1 MRFAIVCFLTV
12 VSGSAQSL
20 WFEPNQGQAHASVQF
35 LAHTPSGY
43 VYFARDKMAVRDIRM
58 ELVGANRHAEA
69 ELEEPTGGISSYF
82 IGRNEKD
89 WHTGIPHYGRIRYKN
104 VYAGID
110 LVYYASGRD
119 IEYDFILKPGADP
132 NQIKLAYNK
141 PVQIDSKTGD
151 LLVAGLK
158 QHRAKVLQNGRA
170 IACDYLVNGER
181 VQLALA
187 VYDHSQRLTVDPV
200 LQYSTY
206 LGGPALEWGSGI
218 QVDSAGSAY
227 VTGSARSP
235 ASPSLNPFQQVS
247 SVSEDVYV
255 LKLTPSGDAVA
266 FFVVLGGA
274 GDDYSEGIALDSAN
288 NAWVAGVTL
297 STDFPTKNAAQ
308 PTFGGG
314 FGDGFYAKVSADGRS
329 IVVSSYAG
337 GASDDWARGVA
348 VGPDGSGWIIGYT
361 SSFDF
366 PTKNPIKAT
375 LTGAPDAFLVNVSP
389 TGKLVFATYFGGT
402 GRDFGGSVATDNQG
416 NVYIGGGTE
425 SDDLPVK
432 NALQPVRN
440 SLPFHAKAF
449 VSKFSSTGSLLYSTF
464 LGGSADCFVTRLA
477 VGSLGDIHVLG
488 WAEGGLYVKNPVE
501 AIFNGSV
508 QEKFVMK
515 LAPDGQSVTFATYL
529 GGSGPE
535 YGEGGLALDSAGNV
549 YISGYTISA
558 DFPVK
563 NPIQPFTALGNPSSA
578 NATITELSP
587 NGGLIFSTF
596 FGGGDE
602 WADGIAIDAAGGIYI
617 TGSTSSTDYPTK
629 NAIQTT
635 YGGGGDI
642 MVAKF
647 APDVLPASPLNTSPI
662 SLPFR
667 YVIGAAA
674 PQPQIASVTS
684 SPPGIG
690 FTAHSTATWLK
701 VVSDIGVTPATL
713 TISVDPSGLSPGQ
726 YLGQVQIDLQTN
738 IQVNLTV
745 LGRAPIITGIS
756 PASVPVDSD
765 TTIITVTGS
774 GFQQGAVVQV
784 NGAAFPTKV
793 VDSGSLQFTMDK
805 SNLIQA
811 ATLQI
816 TVVNPQSAASTAL
829 TFTIG
834 IPAPVVTAAG
844 VVNAA
849 TFATGPVSPGEIIS
863 IFGTNLLN
871 SVSFDGTSATSFFS
885 SPTQINLTVPYSV
898 AGPTTLLQMG
908 TTWVVLQVAP
918 SAPGIFAAVPARD
931 NVIVLYA
938 TGCGALTNDDLP
950 RCALPVSVTVNDQ
963 PSTVLY
969 AGIAPGL
976 VQGANQIN
984 IQLPAGI
991 ASGQLTIVLTT
1002 GDARSKPFVWNQP

>member
-1 MRFAIVCFLTV
+1 
-12 VSGSAQSL
+12 
-20 WFEPNQGQAHASVQF
+20 
-35 LAHTPSGY
+35 
-43 VYFARDKMAVRDIRM
+43 
-58 ELVGANRHAEA
+58 
-69 ELEEPTGGISSYF
+69 
-82 IGRNEKD
+82 
-89 WHTGIPHYGRIRYKN
+89 
-104 VYAGID
+104 
-110 LVYYASGRD
+110 
-119 IEYDFILKPGADP
+119 
-132 NQIKLAYNK
+132 
-141 PVQIDSKTGD
+141 
-151 LLVAGLK
+151 
-158 QHRAKVLQNGRA
+158 
-170 IACDYLVNGER
+170 
-181 VQLALA
+181 
-187 VYDHSQRLTVDPV
+187 
-200 LQYSTY
+200 
-206 LGGPALEWGSGI
+206 
-218 QVDSAGSAY
+218 
-227 VTGSARSP
+227 
-235 ASPSLNPFQQVS
+235 
-247 SVSEDVYV
+247 
-255 LKLTPSGDAVA
+255 
-266 FFVVLGGA
+266 
-274 GDDYSEGIALDSAN
+274 
-288 NAWVAGVTL
+288 
-297 STDFPTKNAAQ
+297 
-308 PTFGGG
+308 
-314 FGDGFYAKVSADGRS
+314 
-329 IVVSSYAG
+329 
-337 GASDDWARGVA
+337 
-348 VGPDGSGWIIGYT
+348 
-361 SSFDF
+361 
-366 PTKNPIKAT
+366 
-375 LTGAPDAFLVNVSP
+375 
-389 TGKLVFATYFGGT
+389 
-402 GRDFGGSVATDNQG
+402 
-416 NVYIGGGTE
+416 
-425 SDDLPVK
+425 
-432 NALQPVRN
+432 
-440 SLPFHAKAF
+440 
-449 VSKFSSTGSLLYSTF
+449 
-464 LGGSADCFVTRLA
+464 
-477 VGSLGDIHVLG
+477 LG